1 MSARPLMTW
10 FRPLAHC
17 TSEDIGF
24 DILLEANPGV
34 VSANQLDC
42 LADAGM
48 SCERRIVSSSKD
60 L

>member
-1 MSARPLMTW
+1 MTW

-17 TSEDIGF
+17 TSRDIGF

-34 VSANQLDC
+34 ISANQFDC
-42 LADAGM
+42 LADGGM